1 MKIEEMEREALALPE
16 RDRVT
21 LLSKL
26 LATLSPADTQVADEV
41 VEQRE
46 RDLASGQVAAI
57 SQAEFVRRVQANRG
71 E

>member
-1 MKIEEMEREALALPE
+1 MKIEEIEQEALALPE
-16 RDRVT
+16 QDRVA

-26 LATLSPADTQVADEV
+26 LATLPLADTAVADEV

-46 RDLASGQVAAI
+46 SDLDSGKVAAI

-71 E
+71 A

>member
-1 MKIEEMEREALALPE
+1 MKVEEIEHEALALPE
-16 RDRVT
+16 PDRVA

-26 LATLSPADTQVADEV
+26 LATLPPADTQIADEV

-46 RDLASGQVAAI
+46 SDLVSGRVAAI

-71 E
+71 A

>member
-1 MKIEEMEREALALPE
+1 MKVEEIEHEALALPE
-16 RDRVT
+16 QDRVS

-26 LATLSPADTQVADEV
+26 LATLPAADSQIADEV

-46 RDLASGQVAAI
+46 RDLDSGKVSAI

-71 E
+71 S